1 MIFWLLAI
9 AVTAIACAALLY
21 AAAGAP
27 VNATGPDP
35 VAANGPF
42 RQLLA
47 GIEVDQAAGKLGEAE
62 ALAAKGEL
70 AREMLRTRA
79 ERRAPGTGEVGRGTV
94 IGGLVAVIAVAFGL
108 YAFLGS
114 PDLPTQPLAERPE
127 ALAQHMD
134 IDAAIAR
141 IETALAADPGDVQGW
156 TVIAPAY
163 VERGRYGD
171 AADAYRRAIA
181 LGGASAVLQTGL
193 AEALLLEANG
203 AGSAEA
209 MELLRQAAASDPAH
223 ARSRL
228 YLGAELTRTGQY
240 EEAARYWQQAI
251 ALAQGDEPWLPAARQ
266 GLAVAQNDG
275 VDASAEE
282 QQAMIAQMVTGL
294 ADRLAESGGSVEE
307 WTQLVRAYLVLGD
320 TDKAQAAYAAAVA
333 AYPAAFDRGELDT
346 LALGGGLV
354 LNGEQP

>member
-1 MIFWLLAI
+1 APLMRPGEQPRQEPRHGRRADDHEVGGTLRHAAAGPATLGPCGNASGSIPRVLVVFRRIRLIEGAVLPRQADKRVRPMIFWLLAI

-27 VNATGPDP
+27 VNATGPDA

-47 GIEVDQAAGKLGEAE
+47 GIEADQAAGKLGEAE

-94 IGGLVAVIAVAFGL
+94 IGGLMAVIAVAFGL

-141 IETALAADPGDVQGW
+141 IETALAADPDDVQGW

-209 MELLRQAAASDPAH
+209 MELLRQAAASDPSH
-223 ARSRL
+223 A
-228 YLGAELTRTGQY
+228 
-240 EEAARYWQQAI
+240 
-251 ALAQGDEPWLPAARQ
+251 
-266 GLAVAQNDG
+266 
-275 VDASAEE
+275 
-282 QQAMIAQMVTGL
+282 
-294 ADRLAESGGSVEE
+294 
-307 WTQLVRAYLVLGD
+307 
-320 TDKAQAAYAAAVA
+320 
-333 AYPAAFDRGELDT
+333 
-346 LALGGGLV
+346 
-354 LNGEQP
+354 